1 MHILTESTLADYL
14 SVTEEKKI
22 GHVNP
27 SSVDPEIIKDF
38 LRKGS
43 FMEIHDFADSYLQ
56 SFQDALRSRMFLD
69 YMILSIRYTITAY
82 LDALGIAQDSYNDR
96 IDEYLSGLS
105 LNSETIGEYF
115 VFLLGIAVELRDQK
129 SDVQSGRILRKAQEY
144 IDVNFSN
151 ESLSL
156 NEVAKEVGVSA
167 NYLSAIFSQNMQK
180 TFIEYVTGKRMDR
193 ARYLLN
199 TTDRSS
205 GDIAAEVGYKDPHYF
220 SFVFK
225 KTQGLSPREY
235 RTGKRAKKNG

>member
-1 MHILTESTLADYL
+1 M
-14 SVTEEKKI
+14 
-22 GHVNP
+22 
-27 SSVDPEIIKDF
+27 
-38 LRKGS
+38 
-43 FMEIHDFADSYLQ
+43 
-56 SFQDALRSRMFLD
+56 
-69 YMILSIRYTITAY
+69 
-82 LDALGIAQDSYNDR
+82 
-96 IDEYLSGLS
+96 
-105 LNSETIGEYF
+105 
-115 VFLLGIAVELRDQK
+115 GIAVELRDQK